1 MMEPQLIIFDCD
13 GVLVDSEFLAAQ
25 VESELLTQS
34 GYPIDPETI
43 AERFAGLTWTDILLQ
58 VEKESGIP
66 ISAQLIEESAR
77 QMDHKLRNELNVIEG
92 VEQVVANLP
101 YRKCIASN
109 SIGSSLKMMLEQS
122 TLYELFAPHIF
133 SAREV
138 GTQKPKPAPDVFLYA
153 AKQFEVDPRHA
164 IVIED
169 SSHGV
174 HAACAAGMRVIGFT
188 GGSHTYPGHADRL
201 TDAGA
206 ETVISRHKDL
216 PAVIQALSIWSEA
229 S

>member
-1 MMEPQLIIFDCD
+1 MEPQLIIFDCD
-13 GVLVDSEFLAAQ
+13 GVLVDSEILAAE
-25 VESELLTQS
+25 VESQLLTQS
-34 GYPIDPETI
+34 GYPIEPEAI

-66 ISAQLIEESAR
+66 ISASLIEELAR

-92 VEQVVANLP
+92 AEQVIAALKYP
-101 YRKCIASN
+101 KCVASN
-109 SIGSSLKMMLEQS
+109 SISSSLKMMLEQS
-122 TLYELFAPHIF
+122 TLYDLFAPHIF

-138 GTQKPKPAPDVFLYA
+138 GTQKPKPDPNVFPVRGEA
-153 AKQFEVDPRHA
+153 VQCRSGAR

-174 HAACAAGMRVIGFT
+174 HAAKTAGMRVIGFT
-188 GGSHTYPGHADRL
+188 GGAHTYPGHADKL

-206 ETVISRHKDL
+206 ETVISRHRDL
-216 PAVIQALSIWSEA
+216 PAVLEAMAVWSEA
-229 S
+229 V